1 MGSDLDIDPVFRF
14 NLPLSVRRW
23 FDPVCFEDVA
33 DGRIG
38 NVITDV
44 G

>member
-1 MGSDLDIDPVFRF
+1 MRF
-14 NLPLSVRRW
+14 EKRGPRGLPLSVRRW